1 MYLFFSEVNFNW
13 CNPLFA
19 CFWTRILSTLKLH
32 RQFDSVVWSVADV
45 WNMFTLCKILL
56 LSKCQMDLDAAIVL
70 EQGFA
75 DVCYKCVCTHMSV
88 PKLQFLDFL
97 QCLMCKCSSHHR
109 AGGQVWG
116 AWCRGRPQKPQKSR
130 KVWLFRP
137 FLVFATS
144 VVQLCK
150 YPSSR
155 RSDGRVGGDRW
166 RGHSGLT
173 ILSPVILSFF
183 PHSGR
188 GRDRPRASSTGLRE
202 HLVPVSYFSEHHM
215 WGPSL
220 LKVFHLNRLR

>member
-1 MYLFFSEVNFNW
+1 MYLFFFSEVNFNW

-32 RQFDSVVWSVADV
+32 RQFDSVGWSVADV
-45 WNMFTLCKILL
+45 WNMFTWCKILL
-56 LSKCQMDLDAAIVL
+56 LAKCQMDLDAAIVL
-70 EQGFA
+70 GQVFA
-75 DVCYKCVCTHMSV
+75 DVCYKCVCALIWV
-88 PKLQFLDFL
+88 CLNCNFL
-97 QCLMCKCSSHHR
+97 QCLMCKCSSEHR

-116 AWCRGRPQKPQKSR
+116 DWCRGGPQKPQKSR
-130 KVWLFRP
+130 KVWPFRP